1 MKSQTIKICS
11 AMLISLSLVSGLSG
25 CGADSGRDGDG
36 DGGRQVPSVFE
47 IQDEMVTRAP
57 VPEHG

>member
-36 DGGRQVPSVFE
+36 DVVLGVGVKES
-47 IQDEMVTRAP
+47 
-57 VPEHG
+57 